1 MRILGLAKAIA
12 SAGVPVVET
21 AGWESR
27 GNPTLIPRGIVHHHD
42 VSSPSG
48 ESSMLNLIIKG
59 RTGLAGPLYNV
70 WFNREGVAYIIA
82 SGKAN
87 HAGKGGWLGL
97 AGNSSVLGFCL
108 SNRGTGEEY
117 PEVQIRNWAK
127 ATVAVNR
134 MMGIPT
140 TFSCGHKEWAP
151 TRKIDP
157 FGQSMEKFRRTVEV
171 GFDHDALTPREIEN
185 LRGMLASMYRVN
197 SNPSYPQYLIQDYR
211 RRNQ

>member
-1 MRILGLAKAIA
+1 MRVLGLANAIA

-21 AGWESR
+21 AGWETR
-27 GNPTLIPRGIVHHHD
+27 GNPTLVPKGIVHHHD

-48 ESSMLNLIIKG
+48 ESRMLSLILNG
-59 RTGLAGPLYNV
+59 RSDLPGPLYNV
-70 WFNREGVAYIIA
+70 WFNRAGEAYIIA

-108 SNRGTGEEY
+108 ANRGNGEEY
-117 PEVQIRNWAK
+117 PEVQVQNWAK

-134 MMGIPT
+134 MLGIPT
-140 TFSCGHKEWAP
+140 VFSCGHKEWAP

-157 FGQSMEKFRRTVEV
+157 HGQSMPKFRRTIDI
-171 GFDHDALTPREIEN
+171 GFNHDALTPAEIED

-197 SNPSYPQYLIQDYR
+197 SNPSYPQYLIEDYR
-211 RRNQ
+211 RRHK